1 MMLLL
6 LSAGVYAQSTIT
18 GKIFDKQTK
27 EPLPGA
33 TIAVP
38 GTQTGATTNPDG
50 TFTLSSE
57 QAFDSVIV
65 KFIGYQEMKLK
76 VEQGK
81 SLIVELN
88 PSSTNMQ
95 EVVITASRE
104 AALRSQVPVT
114 ISKLSPEIINDAK
127 PTLITELINKVPGVA
142 MLNYNNEQHGMSIRQ
157 PMGTSAYFLYM
168 EDGLP
173 IRPMGVFNHN
183 ALIEMNIFAISNIE
197 VVKGPVSSLYGP
209 EAVGGAINFI
219 TQKPTAVPTARV
231 SLQADNWG
239 YKRVQ
244 YGVGGMI
251 TKKFGVYAGGF
262 YSDQKDSWQA
272 FSDFNKNSVNLRM
285 DYNFSS
291 RTKLFSTTSY
301 NDYYSQTGGS
311 VDSIAFYTRQYTS
324 TTDFTYRKVNSL
336 RSRLSLEHSWNDD
349 NQTTVTGFYRDGAV
363 GQNPGYAIKW
373 KSPNT
378 TATGEINESSFKSYG
393 LLAQH
398 SAKFKFLKSK
408 LIGGAYVDFSPTKYW
423 SYQIDLAAQ
432 LRPDGK
438 SVEKYTIIQERPDI
452 KLADYDADLINSA
465 AYLQYTIEPVKR
477 LKITTGLRYD
487 NMSFNYNNYIDQ
499 SSGSKTYDQF
509 TGKIG
514 ATYDFGKDKGVY
526 VNYSQGFSPPGLTS
540 IFRKKPGTPANE
552 PPQFYYNLTPA
563 QFDNYE
569 VGGWASLW
577 KNKLYMDAAF
587 YTMYGKNELLN
598 IRQQDNSFDYQ
609 SAGKTFHQG
618 VEFGL
623 TSKPVNS
630 FLFRIGG
637 AYSIHRYDDF
647 VLSLKSTDQFKDAS
661 GYVMPASPAWIANSE
676 ITYKPKKRMKGYKVA
691 LEWQRISSWYQ
702 NQINTVK
709 YEDKTFLGL
718 KGISVLNFR
727 TGYQWKGIEAFVNIM
742 NLTDELYAHSASRGN
757 NPTDRT
763 TYTPA
768 APRTF
773 VFGMQYNF
781 TGKK

>member
-1 MMLLL
+1 MLLL
-6 LSAGVYAQSTIT
+6 ISIGVNAQNTIT
-18 GKIFDKQTK
+18 GKIFDSQTK
-27 EPLPGA
+27 EPLTGA
-33 TIAVP
+33 SIVIQ
-38 GTQTGATTNPDG
+38 GTQIGTQSNTNG
-50 TFTLSSE
+50 SFTLSSE

-65 KFIGYQEMKLK
+65 SFIGYQEAKFK
-76 VEQGK
+76 AEQGK
-81 SLIVELN
+81 SMSIPLEISVVNL
-88 PSSTNMQ
+88 Q
-95 EVVITASRE
+95 EVVITANRE
-104 AALRSQVPVT
+104 ATLRSQVPVT
-114 ISKLSPEIINDAK
+114 ISKVSAEMIKDAK

-183 ALIEMNIFAISNIE
+183 ALIEMNIFSISNIE

-219 TQKPTAVPTARV
+219 TQKPTGVPTARV
-231 SLQADNWG
+231 GLQFDNWG

-244 YGVGGMI
+244 YGAGGMI
-251 TKKFGVYAGGF
+251 NKKFGVYVGGF

-272 FSDFNKNSVNLRM
+272 FSDFTKNSINIRM
-285 DYNFSS
+285 DYNFSA
-291 RTKLFSTTSY
+291 RTKLFATSSY
-301 NDYYSQTGGS
+301 NDYYSHTGGS
-311 VDSIAFYTRQYTS
+311 VDSAAFYARQYTS

-336 RSRLSLEHSWNDD
+336 RSRLTLEHGWNDN
-349 NQTTVTGFYRDGAV
+349 NQTTVTAFYRNGAV

-373 KSPNT
+373 KTPNT

-408 LIGGAYVDFSPTKYW
+408 LIAGASVDYSPTKYW
-423 SYQIDLAAQ
+423 AYQLDLAAQ
-432 LRPDGK
+432 LKAGLK
-438 SVEKYTIIQERPDI
+438 SVEKYTIIAERPEI

-465 AYLQYTIEPVKR
+465 AYLQYTIEPFKN
-477 LKITTGLRYD
+477 LKITAGLRYD
-487 NMSFNYNNYIDQ
+487 NMTFDYNNYLDV
-499 SSGSKTYDQF
+499 SSGTKSYDQF
-509 TGKIG
+509 TGKVG
-514 ATYDFGKDKGVY
+514 ATYDLGKGKGVY

-540 IFRKKPGTPANE
+540 IFRKKSGTPANE

-577 KNKLYMDAAF
+577 KNKIYVDAAF
-587 YTMYGKNELLN
+587 YAMYGKNELLN
-598 IRQQDNSFDYQ
+598 IRQADNSFDYQ

-623 TSKPVNS
+623 NAKPTKS
-630 FLFRIGG
+630 ILFRVGG
-637 AYSIHRYDDF
+637 AYSLHRYDEF

-661 GYVMPASPAWIANSE
+661 GKIMPASPSWIANGE
-676 ITYKPKKRMKGYKVA
+676 ITFKPQKFMKGFRA
-691 LEWQRISSWYQ
+691 SIEWQRISSYYQ

-718 KGISVLNFR
+718 KGVSVLNLR
-727 TGYQWKGIEAFVNIM
+727 VGYTWKGVEAFVNVM
-742 NLTDELYAHSASRGN
+742 NLTDELYANSASRGN
-757 NPTDRT
+757 NATDRT

-773 VFGMQYNF
+773 VFGLQYNF